1 MKKLFVLL
9 VCSLLF
15 ACSSDTDDYR
25 YSVPEIREFSSA
37 KTFGDSLIYIAD
49 SLRVTDIID
58 QSFSYA
64 RNVGDDSS
72 KELHFSAHS
81 HIFSID
87 FSLDL
92 WPTTYG
98 GAISVHCSPTNNA
111 YYSHTDNIIRFDDPK
126 FPIEKDGYVLSLKDS
141 VKVGNATYHNVL
153 IFDASKKDTNVC
165 NMEKFYYAAEEG
177 LVKIVAKNKME
188 YTRISESEYEAIKT
202 ANIATQDSIAQAV
215 ADSIAKAQADSV
227 AKALADSIMKATQ
240 DSLERERMDSLYK
253 ALETVYDSL
262 PPNIKDAANCI
273 KDLGLGATL
282 SDMKKCL
289 E

>member
-1 MKKLFVLL
+1 MKKLFSLL

-58 QSFSYA
+58 QSFSNG
-64 RNVGDDSS
+64 RNDGDDSS
-72 KELHFSAHS
+72 KNLQFHARGRNS
-81 HIFSID
+81 SID
-87 FSLDL
+87 VSLAFN
-92 WPTTYG
+92 PTTYG
-98 GAISVHCSPTNNA
+98 GKITVGCCPIISGSDYIV
-111 YYSHTDNIIRFDDPK
+111 FDDPK

-141 VKVGNATYHNVL
+141 VKVGNATYRNVL